1 MAQKSSA
8 QPAPRLREMS
18 EANTLRAKCE
28 HIIYQKE
35 ENRMETDKRLVLRFE
50 NGQFTF
56 RGIANTANDEEL
68 FGLAKGLNAFQDDP
82 VKNIIKIKVIQF

>member
-1 MAQKSSA
+1 
-8 QPAPRLREMS
+8 
-18 EANTLRAKCE
+18 
-28 HIIYQKE
+28 
-35 ENRMETDKRLVLRFE
+35 METDKRLVLRFE

-82 VKNIIKIKVIQF
+82 VKSIIKIKVIQF